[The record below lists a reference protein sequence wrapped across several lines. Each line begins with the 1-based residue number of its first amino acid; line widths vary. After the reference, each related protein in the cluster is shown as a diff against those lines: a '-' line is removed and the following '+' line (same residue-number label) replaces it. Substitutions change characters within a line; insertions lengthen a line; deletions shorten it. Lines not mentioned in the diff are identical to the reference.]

1 MACFWCRK
9 IRRKQARGFRAFE
22 PETPLRG
29 AHACAFFGAISAIS
43 QSVNKDHFMRQKAV
57 TVSCRHLA
65 GMAIF
70 FALSAQSCALFS
82 GSSETKTNSAAT
94 VSAASA
100 QPQAS
105 SGGDASAVRSQ
116 TSASSGIG
124 DNSDLNRDLNNASSA
139 AAGGEHDAS
148 AVQTA
153 EDYAVSEYERAAE
166 AYRSGRFAEAFGG
179 AIRAI
184 DLFQNASSPSEMR
197 SEAETL
203 AIAAAEQCDPVR
215 WMQMNRTAS
224 SPAARSILSRLL
236 AAVCLRQND
245 RSCVAAQARNAA
257 DAADALGDAENAERW
272 RSAADSLYPE
282 LPVAAVLLPL
292 SGKDRRMGRAML
304 GSFLLASGVYDH
316 RDLPFVLRFFDTRSD
331 AAEAG
336 NIAASLAAHNI
347 RLVLGP
353 VDVLESMKTAQN
365 LAGDAVMIGFSPN
378 GAFSDGRP
386 NVFQFAHTLDRE
398 AQAVAEFIVDTA
410 PRRAIS
416 AAPQDAYSETALAS
430 VNAYL
435 PPQMQLSAQTYPA
448 SQTDLRD
455 VAKRIAAQSPDLI
468 FFPAQADDAE
478 RLASFLAQE
487 NVWCRAP
494 GAAPAQTSSDARR
507 FAVCLSA
514 GAWAPIPAD
523 HRYKFIVNGIYL
535 DYASAGDDID
545 AAFSQQFSALY
556 HRLPSVYEVM
566 PHALVSALRKIP
578 ERAWQSGEA
587 LQSAASQ
594 ILRGN
599 RYILNPALRIVAPNG
614 SAACGGADRLYSPAG
629 GYSSDSSSANPLP
642 VRSLTVK

>member
-1 MACFWCRK
+1 
-9 IRRKQARGFRAFE
+9 
-22 PETPLRG
+22 
-29 AHACAFFGAISAIS
+29 
-43 QSVNKDHFMRQKAV
+43 MRQKAV

-65 GMAIF
+65 RMAIF

-82 GSSETKTNSAAT
+82 GASETKTNSVAS
-94 VSAASA
+94 VSSASA
-100 QPQAS
+100 QPTAS
-105 SGGDASAVRSQ
+105 SAGNASAGRSQ
-116 TSASSGIG
+116 TSASSDIG
-124 DNSDLNRDLNNASSA
+124 DNSGLNRDLNNASSA
-139 AAGGEHDAS
+139 AAGGEQNAS

-153 EDYAVSEYERAAE
+153 EEYAQSEYERALE
-166 AYRSGRFAEAFGG
+166 AYQSGRFADAFGG

-184 DLFQNASSPSEMR
+184 ELIQNDAQASEMR

-203 AIAAAEQCDPVR
+203 AIVAAGQCDPVQ
-215 WMQMNRTAS
+215 WMQMNRAAS

-236 AAVCLRQND
+236 AAVCQRQND
-245 RSCVAAQARNAA
+245 RACVAAQARNAA
-257 DAADALGDAENAERW
+257 DAADLLGDGENAERW
-272 RSAADSLYPE
+272 RNAAESLYPE
-282 LPVAAVLLPL
+282 LPAAAVLLPL

-316 RDLPFVLRFFDTRSD
+316 RDLPFVLRFFDTQSD

-336 NIAASLAAHNI
+336 NIAASAAAQNI

-353 VDVLESMKTAQN
+353 VDVLESMKAAQN

-386 NVFQFAHTLDRE
+386 NVFQFAHTLERE
-398 AQAVAEFIVDTA
+398 AQTVAEFIVDMA

-416 AAPQDAYSETALAS
+416 AAPQNAYSETALSS

-435 PPQMQLSAQTYPA
+435 PPPMQLSAQTYPA

-455 VAKRIAAQSPDLI
+455 VAKRIAAQSPDLL

-494 GAAPAQTSSDARR
+494 GTAPAQTSSDARR
-507 FAVCLSA
+507 FAVCLST
-514 GAWAPIPAD
+514 GAWSPIPAD

-535 DYASAGDDID
+535 DYAAIGDDID
-545 AAFSQQFSALY
+545 ATFSQQFSSLY

-578 ERAWQSGEA
+578 ARAWQSGEA
-587 LQSAASQ
+587 LQTAASR
-594 ILRGN
+594 LFRGN
-599 RYILNPALRIVAPNG
+599 RYILNPTMRKVAANG
-614 SAACGGADRLYSPAG
+614 SVAYDGAELLFSPAG
-629 GYSSDSSSANPLP
+629 GHASDSSSANPLP